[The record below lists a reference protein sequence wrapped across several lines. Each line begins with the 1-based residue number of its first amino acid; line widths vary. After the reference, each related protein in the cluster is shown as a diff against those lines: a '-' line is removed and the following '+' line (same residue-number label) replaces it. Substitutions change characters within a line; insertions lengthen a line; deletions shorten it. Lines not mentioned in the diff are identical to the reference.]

1 MIKEGTKIGVKISLG
16 LTEEEMPDVL
26 GKDEKDALEAIIR
39 LVGDVAK
46 IEYVNDPEADPMT
59 VIEQIPEAGEMIT
72 AKSNIVLKIS
82 KGDEDNS
89 VIVPNVVNET
99 LDSAKSSLEAVGLTV
114 GSVSHAASDRIAEGK
129 VITQTLA
136 ADTEVP
142 SGSVVN
148 LVVSTGAGAGTQEPE
163 PSAPSG
169 NTSQTS
175 GTKYFTINA
184 PENASGSVYVRV
196 VKNDAD
202 GAFPAVDEYRDASDF
217 PYSVAVT
224 GRGSGSVTCYLNGAE
239 YWTQSV
245 NFSN

>member
-1 MIKEGTKIGVKISLG
+1 MSDTNIPEVKAG
-16 LTEEEMPDVL
+16 E
-26 GKDEKDALEAIIR
+26 
-39 LVGDVAK
+39 
-46 IEYVNDPEADPMT
+46 
-59 VIEQIPEAGEMIT
+59 VIEQEPDAGEMIT
-72 AKSNIVLKIS
+72 AKSKIVLKIS

-99 LDSAKSSLEAVGLTV
+99 LESAKSSLEAVGLTV

-148 LVVSTGAGAGTQEPE
+148 LVVSTGGGAGTQEPDT
-163 PSAPSG
+163 SAPSG

-184 PENASGSVYVRV
+184 PANASGSVYVRV
-196 VKNDAD
+196 VKTDAD
-202 GAFPAVDEYRDASDF
+202 GAFPVVDEYRDVSDF
-217 PYSVAVT
+217 PYSVSVT
-224 GRGSGSVTCYLNGAE
+224 GKGSGSVTCYLNGAE
-239 YWTQSV
+239 QWTQSV
-245 NFSN
+245 NFSD